1 MSFFKSVVGPVLGGT
16 AGFLIGGPAGAA
28 VGAGLGGS
36 VSSAL
41 GAQDMN
47 RQNISLSREQMEFQE
62 RMSNTQYQRAMT
74 DMKTAGLNPIL
85 AYKQGGAGT
94 PSGSMAQVQNVG
106 AAAAEGA
113 NKMSS
118 SAIALATNKTMLEKI
133 GLEKDLLKKQNKI
146 AFENW
151 MKAKMYNDEV
161 MPTELASAK
170 TGFHLNYLKNKNAS
184 LSEGLI
190 NKYKTPLFEKL
201 DTSIEKGTK
210 NFKDNFNSAWDH
222 YKGAK

>member
-1 MSFFKSVVGPVLGGT
+1 MGFLSSVGGFLSKG
-16 AGFLIGGPAGAA
+16 ASGIASGLIGGI
-28 VGAGLGGS
+28 
-36 VSSAL
+36 SSAF
-41 GAQDMN
+41 GQKSANDANTKM
-47 RQNISLSREQMEFQE
+47 SRDQMEFQE

-94 PSGSMAQVQNVG
+94 PSGAMAQHQNVG
-106 AAAAEGA
+106 AAAVEGA

-118 SAIALATNKTMLEKI
+118 TAIALQTNKTMLEKI
-133 GLEKDLLKKQNKI
+133 GLEKDLLEKQNKI
-146 AFENW
+146 AYENW

-170 TGFHLNYLKNKNAS
+170 TGYHLNYLKNKNAS

-190 NKYKTPLFEKL
+190 NKYKTPLIDKL
-201 DTSIEKGTK
+201 DSSIEKGIK
-210 NFKDNFNSAWDH
+210 NLKDNYNSAWDH

>member
-1 MSFFKSVVGPVLGGT
+1 MGLFSGLASGIVGGIASAFGQKSANDANRDMSR
-16 AGFLIGGPAGAA
+16 
-28 VGAGLGGS
+28 
-36 VSSAL
+36 
-41 GAQDMN
+41 D
-47 RQNISLSREQMEFQE
+47 QMAFQE

-94 PSGSMAQVQNVG
+94 PSGAMGQAQNVG

-113 NKMSS
+113 SKMSNT
-118 SAIALATNKTMLEKI
+118 AIALKTNETMLEKI
-133 GLEKDLLKKQNKI
+133 GLEKELLKKQNKI
-146 AFENW
+146 AYENW
-151 MKAKMYNDEV
+151 MKAKMYNDNV

-170 TGFHLNYLKNKNAS
+170 SGFHLNYLKNKNAS

-201 DTSIEKGTK
+201 DTSIDKGTK
-210 NFKDNFNSAWDH
+210 HFKDNFNSAWDH